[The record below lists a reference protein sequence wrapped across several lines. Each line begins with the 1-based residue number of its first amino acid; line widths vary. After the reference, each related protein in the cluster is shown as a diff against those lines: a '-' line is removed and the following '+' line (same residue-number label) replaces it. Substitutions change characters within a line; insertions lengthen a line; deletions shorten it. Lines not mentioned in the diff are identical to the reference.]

1 MLTVAMLEYSN
12 VSKTSYT
19 LNGPHT
25 LLLLLLFFL
34 PLITYIQFLVVDC
47 SSMITSAAA
56 SFMSYK
62 LAVCLSLLYLT
73 IFVNLS
79 IHIYRDTRL

>member
-1 MLTVAMLEYSN
+1 MLTVVVVEYSN
-12 VSKTSYT
+12 VSKTSDT
-19 LNGPHT
+19 LNGPHR

-34 PLITYIQFLVVDC
+34 PLITYIQFLVVDS
-47 SSMITSAAA
+47 SSMITSAAF
-56 SFMSYK
+56 SFTSYK

-73 IFVNLS
+73 IFLNLS